1 MGKNNW
7 NLPSEKILP
16 QGEVVQKVEAMIV
29 VDALSRCEEDLRS
42 ALDLLDEIAKGGFQQ
57 GAGEKIDGFLSKF
70 K

>member
-29 VDALSRCEEDLRS
+29 VDALSQCENDLRS
-42 ALDLLDEIAKGGFQQ
+42 ALDFLDEIAKGGFQQ
-57 GAGEKIDGFLSKF
+57 GVGEKIEEFLKKF